1 MYYDGANHCEDTSKF
16 IPGSLLSVTGAG
28 KVYTNVNGSIF
39 SIGDGPGADCT
50 AFVGTL
56 AIKEKTQCA
65 TAPALTAVTLHMYE
79 PFELTGI
86 YYNGTTCVGIGRMGC
101 GCVLTLPRAIRR
113 SAPCPATCYNGT
125 QTESRYGCMS
135 ALCVS
140 QRSVARPCVH
150 SLSRPAVCADGSC
163 VGLYGNSGTCNFAP
177 STFASGS
184 LTTLAGVGF
193 TYIENNGAALPAYDF
208 CYDQR
213 TSPPLPPL
221 PPPQPPAPP
230 LAQRC
235 GTAPFINS
243 NDVRLAAELG
253 SEKMDVSDAS
263 QYLNPVNITFTGL
276 YQPADY
282 CKATY
287 PACGSTCGSGCL
299 TCVAIARQ
307 SLPRLTLEPP
317 LPSQLRGWHVR
328 GRVQLQ
334 AGQRSGCE

>member
-1 MYYDGANHCEDTSKF
+1 MRDGARAHRRHPPHVRAVRADGHLLQRHNVRRDRPDGLRLCFDTPSCYTQVRAL
-16 IPGSLLSVTGAG
+16 PGDLLQRHPDGEPIRLHECALRIAALRRASLCSPLV
-28 KVYTNVNGSIF
+28 
-39 SIGDGPGADCT
+39 
-50 AFVGTL
+50 
-56 AIKEKTQCA
+56 
-65 TAPALTAVTLHMYE
+65 
-79 PFELTGI
+79 
-86 YYNGTTCVGIGRMGC
+86 
-101 GCVLTLPRAIRR
+101 
-113 SAPCPATCYNGT
+113 
-125 QTESRYGCMS
+125 
-135 ALCVS
+135 
-140 QRSVARPCVH
+140 
-150 SLSRPAVCADGSC
+150 SRPAVCADGSC

-230 LAQRC
+230 PAQRC